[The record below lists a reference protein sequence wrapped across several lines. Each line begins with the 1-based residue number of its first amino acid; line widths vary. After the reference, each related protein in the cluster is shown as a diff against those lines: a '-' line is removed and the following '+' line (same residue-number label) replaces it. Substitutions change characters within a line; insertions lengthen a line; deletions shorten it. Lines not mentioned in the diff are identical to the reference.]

1 MTYLLLCGFILID
14 VRFFWGGQV
23 PFQVDFPA
31 FEVTIVGIDR
41 VLAMFLLPKL
51 PLPLRSPDCL
61 NGKNLLRPQY
71 LSYDAG

>member
-1 MTYLLLCGFILID
+1 M
-14 VRFFWGGQV
+14 

-41 VLAMFLLPKL
+41 VLAMFLFPKL

-61 NGKNLLRPQY
+61 NDKNLLRPQY